1 MYRVDD
7 EVGDTKDQ
15 KESER
20 QFRLRPYKA
29 PCLHEYGALTSLT
42 CNGTFSVPEGAG
54 PTGNPAEG
62 KL

>member
-1 MYRVDD
+1 MYRVDH
-7 EVGDTKDQ
+7 EVEDTKDQ

-42 CNGTFSVPEGAG
+42 CNGTKSVPEPCEPGQC
-54 PTGNPAEG
+54 EG
-62 KL
+62 LL